1 MQWSRKMFD
10 FFLCVCGG
18 GGGGGGIFSVMCMY
32 TFLFLVSEVQI
43 SEV

>member
-18 GGGGGGIFSVMCMY
+18 GGGDFFSDVHVY
-32 TFLFLVSEVQI
+32 VSVF
-43 SEV
+43 SF